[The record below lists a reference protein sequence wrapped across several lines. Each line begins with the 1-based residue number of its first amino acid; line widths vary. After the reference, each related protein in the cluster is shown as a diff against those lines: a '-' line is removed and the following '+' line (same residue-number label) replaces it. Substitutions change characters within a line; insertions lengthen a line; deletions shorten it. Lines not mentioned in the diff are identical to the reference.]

1 MNKNLFRGSSL
12 ILLVILM
19 NGCLRGYTPD
29 IVLKKDG
36 QPCISIPANEDFFM
50 RKKEYSIMTMEVYQ
64 TGIGQLWEKNYFD
77 PSKPY
82 YVKNQECLYFNY
94 QFQNNIFY
102 IIDFISTEKGNNEN
116 QKSTKKTWRRFMRII
131 KKPDGTFRLLL
142 DGEARDYS

>member
-1 MNKNLFRGSSL
+1 MNKNLFRSSSL
-12 ILLVILM
+12 ILLVILV
-19 NGCLRGYTPD
+19 NGCIRGYTPD

-50 RKKEYSIMTMEVYQ
+50 RKKEYSIMTTEVYQ

-116 QKSTKKTWRRFMRII
+116 QKPTKKTWRRFMRII
-131 KKPDGTFRLLL
+131 KKPDGTFQLLL
-142 DGEARDYS
+142 DGKARDYS

>member
-64 TGIGQLWEKNYFD
+64 IGIGQLWEKNYFD

>member
-1 MNKNLFRGSSL
+1 MNKNLFRSSSL
-12 ILLVILM
+12 ILLVILV
-19 NGCLRGYTPD
+19 NGCIRGYTPD

-50 RKKEYSIMTMEVYQ
+50 RKKEYSIMTTEVYQ

-102 IIDFISTEKGNNEN
+102 TISFISTEKGNNEN
-116 QKSTKKTWRRFMRII
+116 QKSTQK
-131 KKPDGTFRLLL
+131 
-142 DGEARDYS
+142 

>member
-19 NGCLRGYTPD
+19 NGCLRGYIPD